1 MGGLFKIK
9 LNILASFHI
18 IKKNTKYFTHA
29 HPHHIL
35 PSAMYIRNYLVKIF
49 KWLSANCAKQLC
61 TSSIFFQLNFPG
73 CCLQYRIFHLSHRQP
88 RCFRA
93 SFTLY
98 SLTVNCYL
106 LPLPPQA
113 SSYYV
118 PVYYTNVTTKN

>member
-1 MGGLFKIK
+1 MRGGKSGGAVQNKTQYSCFIPYYKKKYKIFYTRTS
-9 LNILASFHI
+9 AS
-18 IKKNTKYFTHA
+18 Y
-29 HPHHIL
+29 
-35 PSAMYIRNYLVKIF
+35 SAMYIRNYLVKIF

-98 SLTVNCYL
+98 SLTVIYSPS
-106 LPLPPQA
+106 PLKPQA
-113 SSYYV
+113 TMYLSTV
-118 PVYYTNVTTKN
+118 QM

>member
-9 LNILASFHI
+9 LNILASFHCYK
-18 IKKNTKYFTHA
+18 IKYKVFYTRA
-29 HPHHIL
+29 HLHHIL

-98 SLTVNCYL
+98 SLTVIYSPS
-106 LPLPPQA
+106 PLKPQA
-113 SSYYV
+113 TMYLSTV
-118 PVYYTNVTTKN
+118 QM